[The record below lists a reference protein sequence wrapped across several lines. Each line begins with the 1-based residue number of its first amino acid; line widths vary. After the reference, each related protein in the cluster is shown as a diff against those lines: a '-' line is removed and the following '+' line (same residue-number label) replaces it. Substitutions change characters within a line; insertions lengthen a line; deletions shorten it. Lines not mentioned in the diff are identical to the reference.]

1 MTRTRGFLLGKFM
14 PPHEGHLLLCDVA
27 SDLVDELTVL
37 VCSRDCEPIPGDLR
51 LNWIKES
58 LDNKARVLHL
68 HQEIPQEPREHQDF
82 WNIWRRTIRELHPE
96 PIDMVFGSEDYILR
110 LATELEAEPFI
121 VDKERN
127 LVPVSAT
134 QIRNNPQ
141 LYWEHIPRAVRP
153 FFQKRICILGPES
166 TGKSELSQRLA
177 NHFSTL
183 YLPEYGRDYDATYRQ
198 GKDWQSSDFTAIARG
213 HQALRRKLAQRS
225 GYFFFED
232 TDLLQTIVWAE
243 YLVGKVPADLEKL
256 LENWEF
262 AAFYLLLKPDVAW
275 QDDGTRYSG
284 EIEVRGWFFNKLR
297 TILSDLQLPFEVI
310 SGEDWASREKAA
322 KAAICMLD

>member
-37 VCSRDCEPIPGDLR
+37 VCSRDCEPIPGNLR
-51 LNWIKES
+51 LNWMKES
-58 LDNKARVLHL
+58 LGNKARVLHL

-96 PIDMVFGSEDYILR
+96 PIDMVFGSEEYILR
-110 LATELEAEPFI
+110 LAAELEAEPFI
-121 VDKERN
+121 VDKERK

-141 LYWEHIPRAVRP
+141 LYWEHIPRTVRP

-166 TGKSELSQRLA
+166 TGKSELSQKLA
-177 NHFSTL
+177 NHFNTL
-183 YLPEYGRDYDATYRQ
+183 YLPEYGRDYDARYRQ
-198 GKDWQSSDFTAIARG
+198 GKDWQASDFTAIARG
-213 HQALRRKLAQRS
+213 HQALRRKLGQRS
-225 GYFFFED
+225 GYFFIED

-243 YLVGKVPADLEKL
+243 YLLGRIPADLERL
-256 LENWEF
+256 LEKWEF
-262 AAFYLLLKPDVAW
+262 AAFYLLLKPDVVW
-275 QDDGTRYSG
+275 LDDGTRYSG
-284 EIEVRGWFFNKLR
+284 DSEVREWFFDKLQ
-297 TILSDLQLPFEVI
+297 TILSDLKLPFKVI
-310 SGEDWASREKAA
+310 SGGDWSSREQ
-322 KAAICMLD
+322 AAIAAVSRIG